1 MESSIGQRLKM
12 FLDFMNLSQTDAAVR
27 LNYPKQNISS
37 WIKGKTN
44 MTTAFL
50 PVLLGEFQNLNAR
63 WLITGEG
70 SMLMEANETPYV
82 TTELKRN
89 SNEPQP
95 PYHTECKNPLCKLR
109 IESLEREIE
118 LLEANISDLRRKE
131 NCGQGELKG
140 GVEKPGRTG

>member
-1 MESSIGQRLKM
+1 MGTINQRLKSYFREMELVQERIAEDLGATKQQMSNWLSDTKIPLETLTRIFLM
-12 FLDFMNLSQTDAAVR
+12 F
-27 LNYPKQNISS
+27 K
-37 WIKGKTN
+37 
-44 MTTAFL
+44 
-50 PVLLGEFQNLNAR
+50 NLNAR
-63 WLITGEG
+63 WIFTGEG

-140 GVEKPGRTG
+140 GVEKRGKAG

>member
-1 MESSIGQRLKM
+1 MGTINQRLKSYFREMELVQERIAEDLGATKQQMSNWLSDTKIPLETLTRIFLM
-12 FLDFMNLSQTDAAVR
+12 F
-27 LNYPKQNISS
+27 K
-37 WIKGKTN
+37 
-44 MTTAFL
+44 
-50 PVLLGEFQNLNAR
+50 NLNAR
-63 WLITGEG
+63 WIFTGEG

-109 IESLEREIE
+109 IESLEREIQ

-140 GVEKPGRTG
+140 GVEKRGKAG

>member
-1 MESSIGQRLKM
+1 MGTINQRLKSYFREMELVQERIAEDLGATKQQMSNWLSDTKIPLETLTRIFLM
-12 FLDFMNLSQTDAAVR
+12 F
-27 LNYPKQNISS
+27 K
-37 WIKGKTN
+37 
-44 MTTAFL
+44 
-50 PVLLGEFQNLNAR
+50 NLNAR
-63 WLITGEG
+63 WIFTGEG